1 MNVLLVEPSYKNKYP
16 PMGLMKISRYHK
28 ERGDYVYFYKGKY
41 HVANIWDRI
50 YITTLFT
57 FDYDLVI
64 ETIRFYYD
72 KVNSLNDIYV
82 GGIAASILL
91 DKFRDELE
99 INNIISGIL
108 TDSSMLGF
116 DDGVNIDQLP
126 LDYDIIDDT
135 IYHYGAGDNF
145 YGYTTRGCINRCSFC
160 AVPII
165 EGKLTCSNNIKTQV
179 EAIRKEFGDKKDILL
194 LDNNILG
201 LEYSDLKKV
210 VYDLV
215 ALGFVRDKTYVKEN
229 PFVKLVKDYE
239 RKSGT
244 QSKVTNTVL
253 KLKDYLENLVDK
265 RISKDNKYKLEFI
278 LKDINEN
285 NSSFIEGVY
294 KNYNDLVKITSLYY
308 GKKRCN
314 RYVDFNQGMDARE
327 LTEEKMQLLS
337 LLPIK
342 PFRLAFDSL
351 SIKDVYEKAIRL
363 AARYGVKHFSNY
375 LLYNFADHPDEL
387 YERLRININLAK
399 DLNVSI
405 YSFPMLYAPY
415 DKTDRGH
422 LGVKWN
428 YHYYKNIRS
437 ILNVTKGV
445 VAKEEDFFEK
455 AFGRNVDEYN
465 KILTLPREFLVY
477 RFYFENTGLTNMWEN
492 EYSILKELGKL
503 DIVLS
508 LLSDNIRE
516 IDDTDIKR
524 IMIYYKITYN
534 SLKKRYGDI
543 IPEAK
548 EVLNVINKV

>member
-1 MNVLLVEPSYKNKYP
+1 
-16 PMGLMKISRYHK
+16 MGLMKISRYHK

-57 FDYDLVI
+57 FDYNLVI
-64 ETIRFYYD
+64 ETIEFYYD
-72 KVNSLNDIYV
+72 KVNSLDDIYV
-82 GGIAASILL
+82 GGIAASILI

-99 INNIISGIL
+99 INNIIPGIL

-135 IYHYGAGDNF
+135 IYQYGAGDNF
-145 YGYTTRGCINRCSFC
+145 FGYTTRGCINRCSFC

-165 EGKLTCSNNIKTQV
+165 EGKLTCLNNIKTQV
-179 EAIRKEFGDKKDILL
+179 EAIRNEFGDKKDLLL

-215 ALGFVRDKTYVKEN
+215 SLGFVRDKTYVKEN
-229 PFVKLVKDYE
+229 PFVKFVRDYE

-308 GKKRCN
+308 GKKICN

-351 SIKDVYEKAIRL
+351 SIKDEYEKAIRL

-492 EYSILKELGKL
+492 EYSRLKELGKL
-503 DIVLS
+503 DILLS

-516 IDDTDIKR
+516 IDDPDIKK
-524 IMIYYKITYN
+524 IMIYYKITHN
-534 SLKKRYGDI
+534 SLKKRYGDVV
-543 IPEAK
+543 PEAK
-548 EVLNVINKV
+548 EVLNVINKVE